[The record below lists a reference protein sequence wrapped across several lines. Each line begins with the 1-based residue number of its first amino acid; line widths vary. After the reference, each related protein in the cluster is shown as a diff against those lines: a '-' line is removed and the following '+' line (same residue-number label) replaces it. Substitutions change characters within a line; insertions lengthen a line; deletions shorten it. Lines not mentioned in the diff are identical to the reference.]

1 MGQIFIII
9 FAITLIVL
17 YIFYYKQRLKKEK
30 EIEKILEEL
39 NNNLTKNKST
49 KIHIL
54 SELLHYKSKHL
65 WDEANMI
72 NLGALEEIEEC
83 RKEGREYKVKLVYKF
98 LKNYYL

>member
-17 YIFYYKQRLKKEK
+17 YIFYFKQRLKKEK

-83 RKEGREYKVKLVYKF
+83 RKEGSEYRVKLVYKF